1 MENISHLSRDNAQDV
16 AYTYKIFYVFNKNN
30 VHETAEKYF
39 VIFMK
44 TVFELES
51 FFTPV
56 LKVVTNLRSKI
67 VLTDIY
73 SRKSC

>member
-39 VIFMK
+39 CDFHENNI
-44 TVFELES
+44 
-51 FFTPV
+51 
-56 LKVVTNLRSKI
+56 
-67 VLTDIY
+67 
-73 SRKSC
+73 